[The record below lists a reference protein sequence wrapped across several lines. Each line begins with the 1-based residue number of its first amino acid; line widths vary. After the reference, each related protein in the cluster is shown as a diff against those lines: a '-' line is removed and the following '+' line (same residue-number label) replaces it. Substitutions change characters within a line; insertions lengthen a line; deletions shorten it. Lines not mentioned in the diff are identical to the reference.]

1 MKTILAL
8 LYDDGARFALACDL
22 LSVALAFAA
31 IGGIKAAGLAAGT
44 GA

>member
-22 LSVALAFAA
+22 LSVAMALAA
-31 IGGIKAAGLAAGT
+31 IGAIKAT
-44 GA
+44 GAGA